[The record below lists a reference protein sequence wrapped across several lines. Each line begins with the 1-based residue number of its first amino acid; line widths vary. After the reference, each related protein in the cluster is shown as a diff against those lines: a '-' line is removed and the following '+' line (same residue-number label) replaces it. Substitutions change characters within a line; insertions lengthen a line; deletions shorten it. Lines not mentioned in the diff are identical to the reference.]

1 MLTARLYV
9 ASPDARRLETLFL
22 RSPLFIPLGGA
33 ESGRQALKAVL
44 GLTPDLLVLDHAL
57 SGMDG
62 LALLDELRERM
73 AAPPRVLFFSRL
85 PEQVWIECARE
96 KGADEAILWTGAEDE
111 LLSAAAACAQIPMPA
126 LASPQEMM
134 RQAIAQ
140 GLLNRLG
147 VPQRLLGRRYMQDAA
162 ACAACAPQLLAS
174 YTGLLYP
181 FLAKRFA
188 TTSQAV
194 ERAVRTAV
202 EHTWL
207 HGDLPAIQALFGFS
221 VDAER
226 GKPTNAEFLSMLTE
240 HVRRETAHRLS
251 IPGRT

>member
-9 ASPDARRLETLFL
+9 ASLGARRLETVFL
-22 RSPLFIPLGGA
+22 RSPLFIPLGSE
-33 ESGRQALKAVL
+33 ESGPQALSTILAL
-44 GLTPDLLVLDHAL
+44 APDLLVLDNAL

-62 LALLDELRERM
+62 LALRGRM
-73 AAPPRVLFFSRL
+73 ATPPRVLFFSRL
-85 PEQVWIECARE
+85 PGPAWTECARE
-96 KGADEAILWTGAEDE
+96 KGADTAILWTGAEDD
-111 LLSAAAACAQIPMPA
+111 LLSAAAACAQIPLPA
-126 LASPQEMM
+126 LAAPQETA
-134 RQAIAQ
+134 RQEIAQ

-181 FLAKRFA
+181 FLAQRFA
-188 TTSQAV
+188 TTPQAV

-240 HVRRETAHRLS
+240 HVRRETVRRLS
-251 IPGRT
+251 APGIV